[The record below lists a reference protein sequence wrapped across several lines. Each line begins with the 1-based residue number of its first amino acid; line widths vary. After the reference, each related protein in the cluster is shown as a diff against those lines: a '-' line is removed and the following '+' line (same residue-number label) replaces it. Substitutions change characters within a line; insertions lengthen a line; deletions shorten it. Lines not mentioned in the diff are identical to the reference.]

1 MTFNYNDIEYKVNII
16 RKNNKNLYIR
26 VINNEIIVTCNYLI
40 TNKQIIKIINDNK
53 NTIIKMIDKSNK
65 KEELNNKFIIFG
77 KEYKVIYG
85 YEFNIEDEIIYIE
98 NEKKLNKWLNN
109 YILNTFNN
117 HLMLWYNKF
126 EENIPEPN
134 LKIRKMKTRWG
145 VCNLKN
151 NNVTLNYEL
160 IKYDIECLDYVIVH
174 ELSHFI
180 HPDHSKEFWE
190 LVSKYKKDYKILR
203 KKLK

>member
-1 MTFNYNDIEYKVNII
+1 MIFNYNDMEYKINII

-26 VINNEIIVTCNYLI
+26 VINNEIIVTCNYL
-40 TNKQIIKIINDNK
+40 TTTKQITKIINDNK
-53 NTIIKMIDKSNK
+53 NTIIKMINKSNK
-65 KEELNNKFIIFG
+65 KDELNNKFIIFG
-77 KEYKVIYG
+77 KEYKIIYNC
-85 YEFNIEDEIIYIE
+85 EFNIEDDIIYIE
-98 NEKKLNKWLNN
+98 NEKKLIKWLNN

-126 EENIPEPN
+126 EENIPKPN

-151 NNVTLNYEL
+151 NNVTLNSEL

-180 HPDHSKEFWE
+180 HSDHSKEFWK
-190 LVSKYKKDYKILR
+190 LVSKYKKDYKDLR

>member
-26 VINNEIIVTCNYLI
+26 VINNEIIVTCNYLT
-40 TNKQIIKIINDNK
+40 TNKQITKIINDNK
-53 NTIIKMIDKSNK
+53 NTIIKMINKSNK
-65 KEELNNKFIIFG
+65 KEQLNNKFIIFG

-85 YEFNIEDEIIYIE
+85 SEFNIEDDIIYIE
-98 NEKKLNKWLNN
+98 NEKKLTKWLNN

-126 EENIPEPN
+126 EENIPKPN
-134 LKIRKMKTRWG
+134 LKIRKMKSRWG

-180 HPDHSKEFWE
+180 HPDHSKEFWK
-190 LVSKYKKDYKILR
+190 LVSKYKKDYKDLR
-203 KKLK
+203 KRLR